1 MTVNRDFSFPQPR
14 NRSRTQPPSST
25 RTTKRVRARAR
36 LHWPQATTI
45 SLNAQMFL
53 GIHGTRT
60 PIPPAAIC
68 WGWCKSRNDSWSE
81 NDEWHASVTAG
92 LLRFAWKWSGD
103 LWQTLSFHFFA
114 GLLPSGPVSMKSI
127 LSLWEAVCVR
137 VKTRNFE
144 ALPQSNTPSRPD
156 DTGYCSIGSGESE
169 STSKLWNYQANS
181 SVKSVGTL
189 RCQCDHRPSSS
200 QRSRRP
206 LGSLS
211 TGLVLCWT

>member
-1 MTVNRDFSFPQPR
+1 MP
-14 NRSRTQPPSST
+14 
-25 RTTKRVRARAR
+25 RARHA
-36 LHWPQATTI
+36 PQSGYKRELGSNVEIRPLATSHNNLTECTDV
-45 SLNAQMFL
+45 SR
-53 GIHGTRT
+53 HSRYT
-60 PIPPAAIC
+60 PIPPAAIR

-114 GLLPSGPVSMKSI
+114 GLLPSGPLSTKSV
-127 LSLWEAVCVR
+127 LSLWEALCVR
-137 VKTRNFE
+137 VKTRNFK

-181 SVKSVGTL
+181 SMSMW
-189 RCQCDHRPSSS
+189 P
-200 QRSRRP
+200 
-206 LGSLS
+206 
-211 TGLVLCWT
+211 